1 MFLCFYLDFMN
12 LIEVNT
18 FKNEDK
24 KYWVGFEYYV
34 LLETA
39 NKCRIKFIQVW
50 ICAKQGLSDGISLDI
65 STRSCCDIRRLEIV
79 L

>member
-18 FKNEDK
+18 FKNENK

-39 NKCRIKFIQVW
+39 NKCRIKFIQV
-50 ICAKQGLSDGISLDI
+50 
-65 STRSCCDIRRLEIV
+65 
-79 L
+79 